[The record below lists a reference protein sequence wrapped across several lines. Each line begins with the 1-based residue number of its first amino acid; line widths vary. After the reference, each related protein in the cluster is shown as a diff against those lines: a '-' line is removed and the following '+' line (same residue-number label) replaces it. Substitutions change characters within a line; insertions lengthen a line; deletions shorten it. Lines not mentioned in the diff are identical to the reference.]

1 MSPEAPAVPARGLA
15 TATPGDVDGRLV
27 DGLRAGDE
35 AAFVALLE
43 RYHPAL
49 VRLAAMYVPDRATAE
64 DVVQE
69 TWIAV
74 LKGIDRFEGRS
85 AFKTWLYRI
94 LLNQARQRG
103 KREARSV
110 PFSALVRAGAEGDEA
125 AVDPD
130 RFFPPGHEDA
140 GHWASPPR
148 EWGASAEERLLASE
162 TRDRIK
168 AEIAA
173 LPPGQRAVIEL
184 RDVQGWTAPEVCHA
198 LGLSETNQR
207 VLLHRAR
214 SKVRRALERYLDDEG
229 APDR

>member
-1 MSPEAPAVPARGLA
+1 MANPA
-15 TATPGDVDGRLV
+15 DVDGRLV
-27 DGLRAGDE
+27 EGLRAGDE

-49 VRLAAMYVPDRATAE
+49 VRLAAMYVPDRAIAE

-74 LKGIDRFEGRS
+74 LRGIDRFEGRS

-94 LLNQARQRG
+94 LLNQARQHG

-110 PFSALVRAGAEGDEA
+110 PFSALVRAGADGDERG
-125 AVDPD
+125 VDLD

-148 EWGASAEERLLASE
+148 EWGASAEERLLAAE
-162 TRDRIK
+162 TRHQIE
-168 AEIAA
+168 AAIAD

-198 LGLSETNQR
+198 LSLSETNQR

-214 SKVRRALERYLDDEG
+214 SKVRRALEQYLDPDDAEG
-229 APDR
+229 APDP